1 MMNPKAVNAV
11 LFALCVT
18 RSVSATLFVNF
29 TNYAAED
36 CAIRYGSSM
45 LVPTYCVNI
54 EDFPIKS
61 YGASV
66 SSGECD
72 DSSTSPVLNVF
83 TEAGCNTGLFNTV
96 ALSTEPICIND
107 KTTVLS
113 VSVACV

>member
-1 MMNPKAVNAV
+1 MNPKAVNAV

-61 YGASV
+61 YGAS
-66 SSGECD
+66 
-72 DSSTSPVLNVF
+72 
-83 TEAGCNTGLFNTV
+83 
-96 ALSTEPICIND
+96 
-107 KTTVLS
+107 
-113 VSVACV
+113 